1 MYWSLVID
9 LILFIYWSLFI
20 KVYLL
25 IAWSADWLSISK
37 ALFMV
42 KINNIWI
49 HFKNQNSYCINV
61 TMKSFNFIYDPR
73 CNLFR
78 KIYNINEISI
88 YCFGH
93 IDHSITYS
101 SETHQI
107 KPYQN
112 VHWLDLSTCSPT
124 AATKKNPVKMRVKPL
139 GPEKMMSSPD
149 LKLNKTPNKV
159 RLTFTFPSLNTV
171 SWERVQPEWQVISQL
186 RLWWSLKS
194 RWQLMSPW

>member
-49 HFKNQNSYCINV
+49 HFKNLNSYCINV

-73 CNLFR
+73 CNLVEKSTILMKFR
-78 KIYNINEISI
+78 YIVLDILIIALHTAQKHTKLSLTKMCTDWIYQYAAQQQQQKKIQLKWESNLW
-88 YCFGH
+88 
-93 IDHSITYS
+93 
-101 SETHQI
+101 
-107 KPYQN
+107 
-112 VHWLDLSTCSPT
+112 VR
-124 AATKKNPVKMRVKPL
+124 KKWCPPL
-139 GPEKMMSSPD
+139 
-149 LKLNKTPNKV
+149 T
-159 RLTFTFPSLNTV
+159 
-171 SWERVQPEWQVISQL
+171 
-186 RLWWSLKS
+186 
-194 RWQLMSPW
+194 